1 MKVLETER
9 LYLREITED
18 DAESAYQLNLDE
30 DVIKY
35 TGDASFHDID
45 TARTFIKNYDH
56 YLKYH
61 FGRWAV
67 IRKTDETFLG
77 WCGLKYIPELDEID
91 IGFRFFKKF
100 WNKGY
105 ATESAIACLELG
117 FHKFNLQQIVGR
129 ARKENIASIKVLEK
143 IGLHYW
149 KDFDFDGEE
158 GVVYKIDR
166 RECVKN

>member
-1 MKVLETER
+1 MVF
-9 LYLREITED
+9 
-18 DAESAYQLNLDE
+18 
-30 DVIKY
+30 V
-35 TGDASFHDID
+35 F
-45 TARTFIKNYDH
+45 
-56 YLKYH
+56 
-61 FGRWAV
+61 
-67 IRKTDETFLG
+67 
-77 WCGLKYIPELDEID
+77 
-91 IGFRFFKKF
+91 
-100 WNKGY
+100 

>member
-1 MKVLETER
+1 M
-9 LYLREITED
+9 
-18 DAESAYQLNLDE
+18 
-30 DVIKY
+30 
-35 TGDASFHDID
+35 
-45 TARTFIKNYDH
+45 
-56 YLKYH
+56 
-61 FGRWAV
+61 
-67 IRKTDETFLG
+67 
-77 WCGLKYIPELDEID
+77 DEID